1 MIQFAQTGKKHA
13 FCWRESVI
21 VTPPKNMAFWI
32 QGNLDNTHQRNLTPV
47 NVKLSSELLVTA
59 DDRLHL
65 LTAAQLV
72 MWAFHFPQTW
82 REGNISPNHH
92 VYSGERRR
100 WWNTKHER
108 QEEDR
113 REEKSLLNS
122 SLSSTECSPRC
133 FHLPKR
139 QRKSLM
145 CNLWH
150 FMWAI
155 PFWTRPTDSVRQ
167 CWRPSEL
174 IKFTVKLFGPQ
185 APVQQN
191 VSMMWVG
198 WKYKLLVWLRDEKKL
213 HVDKIR
219 KDCYSLMCTTCYI
232 SKPWHC
238 FYSASAHWLLQSVN
252 LRLHLSGFKTSQP
265 TNTDTFAKRMC

>member
-1 MIQFAQTGKKHA
+1 
-13 FCWRESVI
+13 
-21 VTPPKNMAFWI
+21 MAFWI
-32 QGNLDNTHQRNLTPV
+32 QGNLYKTTLTREILHQSMWNWAL
-47 NVKLSSELLVTA
+47 NFLSQLMTGSISWLQRSWLCGLSTSRRHDEKGTSAPTITYTLERGR
-59 DDRLHL
+59 DDEI
-65 LTAAQLV
+65 QS
-72 MWAFHFPQTW
+72 MKDK
-82 REGNISPNHH
+82 
-92 VYSGERRR
+92 RRG
-100 WWNTKHER
+100 
-108 QEEDR
+108 
-113 REEKSLLNS
+113 EEKSLLFS

-139 QRKSLM
+139 QHKSLM

-155 PFWTRPTDSVRQ
+155 PFWTRPTDSVHQ

-185 APVQQN
+185 APVKQN

-219 KDCYSLMCTTCYI
+219 KDCYSLMCTTCYTVYVNHDNVFTMQVMHGI
-232 SKPWHC
+232 NK
-238 FYSASAHWLLQSVN
+238 LLQILFKHQ
-252 LRLHLSGFKTSQP
+252 LRSPLASSICKF
-265 TNTDTFAKRMC
+265 